1 MNSPRIYVY
10 KITFDEIPHY
20 YYGVHKEK
28 VFDEYYM
35 GSPKTHKDFWRL
47 YIPRKEYI
55 KFFECDDKG
64 YIEARK
70 FEDILITP
78 AINDEFCLN
87 EHVGGFYSLEACKK
101 GGKKGG
107 KISGEKHKENKTG
120 VCGQSPEK
128 MRENGKKG
136 GNKNKENKTGVCGQ
150 SLEKL
155 RENGK
160 KGGNKNKENKTGIF
174 GRSPEK
180 MSEDGKKSG
189 KIAGNKHKKNKTGV
203 CGQSPEKMRENGKKG
218 GKTTSS
224 QKWQCTET
232 GYVSHAG
239 GLTYYQNKRGIDTSN
254 RIKVDGPKSWEIT
267 FEDGGVVV
275 TYQTLKEWAK
285 ENEYSYAG
293 LRNVREGKVRNH
305 RGITKIVS
313 F

>member
-35 GSPKTHKDFWRL
+35 GTPVTHKDFWRL

-64 YIEARK
+64 YIEARI
-70 FEDILITP
+70 FEDSLIAP
-78 AINDEFCLN
+78 VLNDEFCLN

-101 GGKKGG
+101 GGNKNKENKTGIFGRSPKKMSEDGKKGG
-107 KISGEKHKENKTG
+107 KIGGKIVGNKHKK
-120 VCGQSPEK
+120 
-128 MRENGKKG
+128 
-136 GNKNKENKTGVCGQ
+136 NKTGVCGQ

-174 GRSPEK
+174 GRSPGK

-203 CGQSPEKMRENGKKG
+203 CGRSPEKMSEDGKKG

-267 FEDGGVVV
+267 FEDGRVIVI
-275 TYQTLKEWAK
+275 TIPLKAWGE
-285 ENEYSYAG
+285 ENGYKYYN
-293 LRNVREGKVRNH
+293 LINVKTGKSLNH